1 VIKTCKQS
9 LLVLNEFSDFNRIV
23 NLTRNYFIDVK
34 EYLNSQVSNCSSS
47 LSNFTDEGMK
57 IDEKLRECQNQL
69 LNLTAIALEKVNI
82 SLNTVSSSKKVQ
94 AGLIDS
100 KSALR
105 SLFKSL
111 NEQKSCDDYDTPKL
125 TWPRIVS

>member
-1 VIKTCKQS
+1 
-9 LLVLNEFSDFNRIV
+9 
-23 NLTRNYFIDVK
+23 
-34 EYLNSQVSNCSSS
+34 
-47 LSNFTDEGMK
+47 MK